1 MEAKAYNEDV
11 AIRTM
16 NPVHDATCSVA
27 ACAEIIGAKWTAL
40 LVHDLSEGARRFSE
54 LEHSCKG
61 ISPRTLSERLRWLEE
76 AVKIMRG
83 MLHGD
88 EPSASG
94 PRSLRRSRVRSS
106 APSTR
111 RSRRSCRPFRWWVAE
126 VTEVTAARRLQNVVQ
141 SEVNQGKRVEYQTD
155 DSVTLSSG
163 KNVNNVLH
171 LILSIFIGPWAVV
184 WMIFAFTG
192 GVKRERYTVDE
203 TGNVNLAQ
211 LPGGTPTWAK
221 VVSTVL
227 AVIWLILIV
236 TLFS

>member
-1 MEAKAYNEDV
+1 M
-11 AIRTM
+11 
-16 NPVHDATCSVA
+16 
-27 ACAEIIGAKWTAL
+27 
-40 LVHDLSEGARRFSE
+40 
-54 LEHSCKG
+54 
-61 ISPRTLSERLRWLEE
+61 
-76 AVKIMRG
+76 
-83 MLHGD
+83 
-88 EPSASG
+88 
-94 PRSLRRSRVRSS
+94 
-106 APSTR
+106 
-111 RSRRSCRPFRWWVAE
+111 
-126 VTEVTAARRLQNVVQ
+126 TAARRLQNVVQ